1 MLEQYGQVIK
11 DASLEKYN
19 TYLIKSICKYLI
31 FVDDSSK
38 LKSLIDYLKRI
49 NEKYFIIGNGSNII
63 LPNYYDGIVIKLKF
77 NSLLI
82 KDNFIE
88 VGASI

>member
-63 LPNYYDGIVIKLKF
+63 LP
-77 NSLLI
+77 
-82 KDNFIE
+82 
-88 VGASI
+88 SIMMA